1 MTTVFDIET
10 DGLLDELTK
19 IHVLSWSN
27 DMGEVKHTHD
37 YDEMRYVLLNSETLV
52 GHNIIRFDIP
62 AIERVRHQS
71 YSTFSRY
78 SWSILV
84 SQP

>member
-27 DMGEVKHTHD
+27 DMGKLSIPMITMRCGMYCSTVK
-37 YDEMRYVLLNSETLV
+37 L
-52 GHNIIRFDIP
+52 
-62 AIERVRHQS
+62 
-71 YSTFSRY
+71 
-78 SWSILV
+78 
-84 SQP
+84 